1 VEVDLVAGY
10 LGAGKTTC
18 ILGLIEADPEPQ
30 RLAVLVNEFGEI
42 GIDGM
47 LMAGTTDVVELS
59 SGCIC
64 CTLRLDFRQQI
75 IEIAERFAPRRLLV
89 EPTGVATVAQVLRA
103 LAHPALQ
110 PHVSGTRVIVVVDA
124 VSFTERLRE
133 SPGFFG
139 QQVTQA
145 DVILLNKTDL
155 VSPARVAAVRAGL
168 ESMSPDAWIIPTVRG
183 QIDGLDTLPPPK
195 ATRDP
200 GEADVIAGLDSRSFD
215 VAGVPPVEGLR
226 ALFHD
231 LAAGRYGTVERA
243 KGVIETAEGWVR
255 LDVASGL
262 VHEEPWAP
270 APASRVAVIGRDLDK
285 EALQE
290 AFTELSL
297 TKGGPWN
304 ATA

>member
-1 VEVDLVAGY
+1 MEVDLVAGY

-30 RLAVLVNEFGEI
+30 SLAVLVNEFGEI

-47 LMAGTTDVVELS
+47 LLAGTTDVVELS

-75 IEIAERFAPRRLLV
+75 IEIAERYSPRRLLV

-110 PHVSGTRVIVVVDA
+110 PIVSGTRVIVVVDA

-139 QQVTQA
+139 QQVSQA

-155 VSPARVAAVRAGL
+155 VPAARVAAVKAGL
-168 ESMSPDAWIIPTVRG
+168 ESMSPDAWIIPTTRG
-183 QIDGLDTLPPPK
+183 QIDGIDSLPPPK
-195 ATRDP
+195 ASRDP
-200 GEADVIAGLDSRSFD
+200 GEAEVITGLESRSYE
-215 VAGVPPVEGLR
+215 VSGQPPVDSLR
-226 ALFHD
+226 ALFQD
-231 LAAGRYGTVERA
+231 LADGRFGSIERA
-243 KGVIETAEGWVR
+243 KGVMETAEGWIR

-270 APASRVAVIGRDLDK
+270 APASRVAVIGRDLDR
-285 EALQE
+285 EALEE